1 MTSKLLMNKGN
12 YRKLGSNWVSRFL
25 SRHSELRSRFSQ
37 SLDRDRAETYLMIQ
51 KSWYDGFSLWNRL
64 FRSIVFSRK
73 MCTIWTRK
81 NSQLRLLKDS
91 ELFVT
96 NLTCRYIKLRI
107 KIESGCSW
115 LSVSQRMKDFWDYLL
130 SSKRSVKWRRDM
142 MSWRTRILILLWARI
157 AGQTMF

>member
-1 MTSKLLMNKGN
+1 MNKEN
-12 YRKLGSNWVSRFL
+12 YRKLDFNWVSRFL
-25 SRHSELRSRFSQ
+25 SRYSELRSRFSQ

-51 KSWYDGFSLWNRL
+51 KSWCDGFSLWNRL

-107 KIESGCSW
+107 KIESECSW
-115 LSVSQRMKDFWDYLL
+115 LSVSQRIKDFWNYLL

-142 MSWRTRILILLWARI
+142 MS
-157 AGQTMF
+157 